1 MVKDK
6 PGASSVDAHNGKGP
20 AGALCFVPGAR
31 IASGYWLA
39 AVFAVFFYFYVFIVI
54 VQSAA
59 LAALA
64 ASPVAVDRLRA
75 AGIIAGLVLT
85 YLTAVLPQVYQRRTT
100 EKVWGDVMRRFQS
113 NRMAVIGMALFMFFL
128 VASLHA
134 PLHAPH
140 HPSAQPDPVSEQYQA
155 PSTHHPMGTDK
166 FGRDILSRVLYGSQT
181 SLAVAVVAV
190 ALATL
195 IGLAVGA
202 FSGYLGGWVDDITMR
217 VVDGLL
223 SFPRLL
229 LVLTVV
235 ALFVNSFWV
244 VVLLLALT
252 GWMGVSRLVRG
263 EVLRLKERDFVQA
276 AVATGVSRTR
286 VVWKHIVPNTLGPV
300 VISATLR
307 IGTIILLES
316 YLSFLGLGV
325 QPPAASWGGMVFDG
339 RDVLLTAWWVSAF
352 PGLAI
357 VLAVMACNLVGDG
370 LRDALDVTTAG

>member
-6 PGASSVDAHNGKGP
+6 PGASTLDAHNGEDP

-31 IASGYWLA
+31 IARGYWLA
-39 AVFAVFFYFYVFIVI
+39 AVFAAFFYFYLFIVV
-54 VQSAA
+54 VQSATLSA
-59 LAALA
+59 LAT
-64 ASPVAVDRLRA
+64 SPVAVDRFRT

-85 YLTAVLPQVYQRRTT
+85 YLAAVLPQVYQRRTA
-100 EKVWGDVMRRFQS
+100 EKVWGGIMRRFQT

-128 VASLHA
+128 VASLLA
-134 PLHAPH
+134 PLLAPY
-140 HPSAQPDPVSEQYQA
+140 HPAAQPDPVSEQYQA
-155 PSTHHPMGTDK
+155 PSPLHPMGTDK
-166 FGRDILSRVLYGSQT
+166 FGRDILSRILYGSQT
-181 SLAVAVVAV
+181 SLAVAVLAV
-190 ALATL
+190 GLATL
-195 IGLAVGA
+195 IGLVVGA

-235 ALFVNSFWV
+235 AFFVNSFWV

-276 AVATGVSRTR
+276 AVATGVNRAR

-339 RDVLLTAWWVSAF
+339 RDVLLSAWWVSAF

-370 LRDALDVTTAG
+370 LRDALDVRTAG